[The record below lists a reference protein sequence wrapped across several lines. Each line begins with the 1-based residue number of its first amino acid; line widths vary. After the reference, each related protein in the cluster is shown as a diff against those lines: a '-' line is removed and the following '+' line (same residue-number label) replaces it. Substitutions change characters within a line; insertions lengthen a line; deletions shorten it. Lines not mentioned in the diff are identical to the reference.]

1 MKEFLFAVSG
11 ISAFLLLIFC
21 VGTGGSSK
29 VIYNKPPTTP
39 KPDTVPPARPSSKK
53 INIKEMADNLNK
65 AYEISK
71 DLDKHT
77 TRIK

>member
-1 MKEFLFAVSG
+1 MKEFIFAVSG

-39 KPDTVPPARPSSKK
+39 KPETVPPARSSSKK
-53 INIKEMADNLNK
+53 LDIKEILDNLNK

-71 DLDKHT
+71 ELDKHT
-77 TRIK
+77 TRL

>member
-1 MKEFLFAVSG
+1 MKEFIFAVSG

-29 VIYNKPPTTP
+29 VIYNKPPTTL
-39 KPDTVPPARPSSKK
+39 KPETVPPARPSRKK
-53 INIKEMADNLNK
+53 IDIKDMVDNLNK

-71 DLDKHT
+71 ELDKHT
-77 TRIK
+77 TRL